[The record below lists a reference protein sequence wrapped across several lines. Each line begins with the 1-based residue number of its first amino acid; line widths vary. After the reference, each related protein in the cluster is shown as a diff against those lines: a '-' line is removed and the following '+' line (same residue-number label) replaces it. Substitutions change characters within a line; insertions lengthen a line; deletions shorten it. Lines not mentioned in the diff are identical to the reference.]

1 MRAVWLVTRAE
12 LRRRWRALVA
22 LTLVAGL
29 GAGFAVTAGV
39 GARRAATAWD
49 RMRDATLAAHVIY
62 SVPPDA
68 DPALA
73 ARVARLPE
81 VEAIGNFT
89 YVPVSPAPLQPGQE
103 GGGFVALDENFGV
116 RLYRSLILEGRHADP
131 RRADEVT
138 VNEAMAAQG
147 IRVGQTV
154 SLLGGFAPDTKP
166 IGRAT
171 VVGIHRGEFDLGV
184 NSANAVVLL
193 NHSFLQQHSDELQI
207 GPAPG
212 ALARLRGGDEA
223 SARFQR
229 SLRSIYG
236 PDVFVTPG
244 GSADPVAQA
253 IDVQKVAWTLL
264 AAAAGLAVLVASG
277 QALSRVAGASTANAP
292 VLRAVGMRRPQLAAV
307 GGLVGLIVALG
318 VAALALAVGI
328 LASPLVPS
336 GLAYKADPD
345 RGIYLEPAVL
355 AAGAVTVLVVLV
367 GAGGL
372 AAWRAAD
379 AARAG
384 RPSFVRL
391 PGRGP
396 VPMVL
401 GSHWALNPSGGPA
414 AVSARSALVAVAL
427 GLAGVIAVVTFA
439 SSNDRLHRSPHLYGW
454 AFDGGFDSGGDPDL
468 PAFRARFPRLSADP
482 DVVGLAWGSI
492 TTIILEGEPV
502 EAYALEQAKGAVV
515 HPTLLEGRAPAGAGE
530 IALATGTLRD
540 LHKQVGDSVVAQGP
554 KGPQRLVVVGRAA
567 YPEMGNNGDLA
578 HMASLTSS
586 AAERLRNEK
595 GTALVFV
602 RARPGADA
610 EAVLARH
617 QPADGAE
624 LIMPFES
631 AKVRNLGRAGSVPW
645 VLAGFLIL
653 LGLAAVGHALVMSV
667 RARRGEIAVLR
678 TMGLVRRQVGLSVAA
693 QATTTV
699 VVGSLLGVP
708 VGIGMGRWAWSLVA
722 NGLGV
727 VDQPVVASVVVLGAV
742 ALGIVISNLLAA
754 GPAAVAA
761 RLRPAQILRSE

>member
-1 MRAVWLVTRAE
+1 MNAVWLVARAE
-12 LRRRWRALVA
+12 LRRRWRAVAA

-49 RMRDATLAAHVIY
+49 RMRDATLSAHVIY

-73 ARVARLPE
+73 ERVARLPE
-81 VEAIGNFT
+81 VETIANFT
-89 YVPVSPAPLQPGQE
+89 YVPVAPAPLQPGMD
-103 GGGFVALDENFGV
+103 GGGFVALDPNFGV

-131 RRADEVT
+131 DRADEVT
-138 VNEAMAAQG
+138 INEAMAAQG
-147 IRVGQTV
+147 IRVGQKV
-154 SLLGGFAPDTKP
+154 RLLGGFAPDTKP
-166 IGRAT
+166 IGTAT
-171 VVGIHRGEFDLGV
+171 VVGIHRGEFDLGI

-193 NHSFLQQHSDELQI
+193 NYPFLQQHSDELEI

-212 ALARLRGGDEA
+212 ALARLRGGDGA

-236 PDVFVTPG
+236 SDAFVVPG
-244 GSADPVAQA
+244 GSADPVVQA

-264 AAAAGLAVLVASG
+264 AAAAGLAVLVAAG
-277 QALSRVAGASTANAP
+277 QALSRVAGAATANAP
-292 VLRAVGMRRPQLAAV
+292 ALRALGMRRPQLAAV
-307 GGLVGLIVALG
+307 GGLVALVVALG
-318 VAALALAVGI
+318 AAAVALAVGI

-336 GLAYKADPD
+336 GLAYRADPD

-355 AAGAVTVLVVLV
+355 AAGAATVIVVLV

-372 AAWRAAD
+372 SAWRAAG
-379 AARAG
+379 AARSG
-384 RPSFVRL
+384 RRSLVRL

-396 VPMVL
+396 VPVVL
-401 GSHWALNPSGGPA
+401 GSHWALGPSWGPA
-414 AVSARSALVAVAL
+414 AASARSALAAVAV

-439 SSNDRLHRSPHLYGW
+439 SSNDRLDATPRLYGW
-454 AFDGGFDSGGDPDL
+454 AFDGAFDSGGDPDL
-468 PAFRARFPRLSADP
+468 PGFRARFPRLSGDR
-482 DVVGLAWGSI
+482 DVAGLAWGSI

-530 IALATGTLRD
+530 IALATGTLRELD
-540 LHKQVGDSVVAQGP
+540 KQVGDSVVAQGP
-554 KGPQRLVVVGRAA
+554 KGPQRLIVVGRAA

-586 AAERLRNEK
+586 GADRLRTET
-595 GTALVFV
+595 GTALVLV
-602 RARPGADA
+602 RARPGANA
-610 EAVLARH
+610 NAVLERH
-617 QPADGAE
+617 QPDDGAE
-624 LIMPFES
+624 LIEPFES
-631 AKVRNLGRAGSVPW
+631 AKVRNLGQAGSVPW
-645 VLAGFLIL
+645 VLAGFLVL

-667 RARRGEIAVLR
+667 HARRGEIAVLR

-699 VVGSLLGVP
+699 IVGSLLGVP
-708 VGIGMGRWAWSLVA
+708 LGIAIGRWAWSLVA

-727 VDQPVVASVVVLGAV
+727 VDQPVVASIAVVGAV
-742 ALGIVISNLLAA
+742 VLGIVISNLLAA
-754 GPAAVAA
+754 GPAAAAA